1 MNERIHRHFNE
12 IEARLIE
19 SPVIVFYK
27 IIRKDIS
34 PDDGKLRIRSDL
46 SGGGTLE
53 FFLYVKDTGHRI
65 QVLKYS
71 YHRQDSTGTPIKR
84 LDNAPHHPNLS
95 FAPNHLHMGSDH
107 VEGFSE
113 DPDIFAFIDEIER
126 TLTKE

>member
-53 FFLYVKDTGHRI
+53 CFLLLMK
-65 QVLKYS
+65 LKE
-71 YHRQDSTGTPIKR
+71 P
-84 LDNAPHHPNLS
+84 
-95 FAPNHLHMGSDH
+95 
-107 VEGFSE
+107 
-113 DPDIFAFIDEIER
+113 
-126 TLTKE
+126 